1 MIILLLNFWGDIML
15 DVLKDSLLD
24 LLKIVPFLFV
34 AFLILEYIEHKMS
47 KKNEKILV
55 NNKKIGPIV
64 GGVLGAFPQ
73 CGFSAMATKLF
84 SSRVITLGT
93 LIAVYLSTSDE
104 MLPIMISNGVS
115 IITILKIIGI
125 KVLIGII
132 MGFIIDLLY
141 KGKKEKHTIHDDC
154 LEEHCH
160 CEKGIFKSSLHHT
173 FNITIYLL
181 ITILLLNT
189 IIYYVGE
196 DAIEHFLL
204 NNKGI
209 YFISSLIGLIPNC
222 ASSVVMTEIYTE
234 GLCSFGFLI
243 SGLLTGAGVGLLLL
257 FKTNKNLKENIV
269 IICLLYFIGVI
280 FGYLIDLIGIS
291 V

>member
-1 MIILLLNFWGDIML
+1 ML
-15 DVLKDSLLD
+15 DIIKDSLLD
-24 LLKIVPFLFV
+24 VLKLIPFLFV
-34 AFLILEYIEHKMS
+34 AFLLLEYIEHKMS

-55 NNKKIGPIV
+55 NNKKIGPVV

-104 MLPIMISNGVS
+104 MLPIMISSGTNVL
-115 IITILKIIGI
+115 TILKIIGI
-125 KVLIGII
+125 KILIGII
-132 MGFIIDLLY
+132 MGFFIDLIY
-141 KGKKEKHTIHDDC
+141 KNKKEKYSIHEEC
-154 LEEHCH
+154 EKEHCH
-160 CEKGIFKSSLHHT
+160 CEEGILKSSLHHT
-173 FNITIYLL
+173 FSIIIYL
-181 ITILLLNT
+181 IVTILILNT

-196 DAIEHFLL
+196 DNIENFLL
-204 NNKGI
+204 NNKGT

-222 ASSVVMTEIYTE
+222 ASSVIMSEIYTE

-257 FKTNKNLKENIV
+257 FKTNKNLKENLV
-269 IICLLYFIGVI
+269 IIGLLYFIGVA
-280 FGYLIDLIGIS
+280 FGYLIDLVGII

>member
-1 MIILLLNFWGDIML
+1 MIILLLNFWGDVML

-24 LLKIVPFLFV
+24 LLKIIPFLFV

-125 KVLIGII
+125 KVLIGIL
-132 MGFIIDLLY
+132 MGFIIDLVY
-141 KGKKEKHTIHDDC
+141 KRKQEKHTIHDDC

-173 FNITIYLL
+173 LNITIYLL

-257 FKTNKNLKENIV
+257 FKTNKNLKENLV
-269 IICLLYFIGVI
+269 IICLLYFIGVV
-280 FGYLIDLIGIS
+280 FGYLADLIGIS